1 MRSARSSIAISGAPV
16 ARVILPVSGATISLR
31 QPTGAEDIVLAEHD
45 PDDPA
50 LVLALVGRLA
60 TADTNI
66 EWADLSVTDMDTL
79 IVRLRQALVGDRVI
93 AEGACAVPSCRQPVD
108 LSFGLDAYL
117 AHQRPRRKPA
127 TVTSQAPGWFELP
140 VPGAHPVQFRL
151 PTLADQI
158 AVWALPNPAA
168 ALAARCIRPPMPP
181 RRTAARVEAA
191 MARLAPPLSGPIQGR
206 CPDCGAPIATR
217 FDARGYCLREL
228 RDRARF
234 IYDDI
239 DALAERYHWSEQAI
253 LTLPNARRAAL
264 ARRARP
270 DRAQTA

>member
-1 MRSARSSIAISGAPV
+1 MRSARSSIAISGALV

-31 QPTGAEDIVLAEHD
+31 QPTGAEDIVLAEHH

-50 LVLALVGRLA
+50 LALALVDRLA
-60 TADTNI
+60 TADTPI
-66 EWADLSVTDMDTL
+66 EWADLPVTDIDTI

-93 AEGACAVPSCRQPVD
+93 AEGSCSVPSCRQAVD

-117 AHQRPRRKPA
+117 THQRPRRKPA
-127 TVTSQAPGWFELP
+127 TVTSQARGWFDLP
-140 VPGAHPVQFRL
+140 VPGADPVQFRL
-151 PTLADQI
+151 PTLADQV
-158 AVWALPNPAA
+158 AVWAMPNPAA
-168 ALAARCIRPPMPP
+168 ALAARCIRPPMPS
-181 RRTAARVEAA
+181 RRTVRVEAT

-206 CPDCGAPIATR
+206 CPDCGASIAAR
-217 FDARGYCLREL
+217 FEARGYCLREL

-253 LTLPNARRAAL
+253 LTLPYARRALYA
-264 ARRARP
+264 ARARQA
-270 DRAQTA
+270 RAA